1 MRVTVI
7 GGGAAGMMAACTAA
21 ARGRDVT
28 VLERN
33 PKTCRK
39 LCITGK
45 GRCNLTN
52 ACPEDE
58 LMGNIP
64 GNGRFLY
71 SALAKFSPS
80 DAMKFFENAGVPL
93 KIERGNRVFPVSDS
107 AYDIADALLRTAR
120 ARGVRIL
127 EGRARRLELRDGA
140 VRGVWYD
147 TGMGEQF
154 LESGAVILSTGGQSY
169 PATGST
175 GDGYALAQE
184 AGHTI
189 VPVQASLVPLEAP
202 DCAPMQGL
210 SLKNTGLKLYCS
222 GKLVYEDFGEML
234 FTHFGVSGPMILSA
248 SARMRRDG
256 AWKICLDCK
265 PALTEEQLDARI
277 LRDFE
282 GAKNRDFEN
291 ALGKLLPNKMIPEI
305 VRRCG
310 IDPHRKVNEITRA
323 ERRRLVGLLKRFE
336 IPITGKRPLEEAVVT
351 AGGVSVR
358 EVNPGTMASKKAA
371 GLYFAGEILDVD
383 AYTGGFNLQIAW
395 STGYAAGSAV

>member
-1 MRVTVI
+1 
-7 GGGAAGMMAACTAA
+7 MMAACTAA

-127 EGRARRLELRDGA
+127 E
-140 VRGVWYD
+140 
-147 TGMGEQF
+147 
-154 LESGAVILSTGGQSY
+154 
-169 PATGST
+169 
-175 GDGYALAQE
+175 
-184 AGHTI
+184 
-189 VPVQASLVPLEAP
+189 
-202 DCAPMQGL
+202 
-210 SLKNTGLKLYCS
+210 
-222 GKLVYEDFGEML
+222 
-234 FTHFGVSGPMILSA
+234 
-248 SARMRRDG
+248 
-256 AWKICLDCK
+256 
-265 PALTEEQLDARI
+265 
-277 LRDFE
+277 
-282 GAKNRDFEN
+282 
-291 ALGKLLPNKMIPEI
+291 
-305 VRRCG
+305 
-310 IDPHRKVNEITRA
+310 
-323 ERRRLVGLLKRFE
+323 
-336 IPITGKRPLEEAVVT
+336 
-351 AGGVSVR
+351 
-358 EVNPGTMASKKAA
+358 
-371 GLYFAGEILDVD
+371 
-383 AYTGGFNLQIAW
+383 
-395 STGYAAGSAV
+395 